1 MIAKTG
7 SLLAWAV
14 AAIVLSGGP
23 VYATEG
29 EREWSIAAMAGSSGS
44 DSVNSQWLAGL
55 DGQLLF
61 HASDFWALGATVRPR
76 FAAGRAAVA
85 LDATARWT
93 LDALQW
99 IPSVAAGVGGQFA
112 TENSALSLAMR
123 AEGSLTWRAQRAWGI
138 SARVAVESAV
148 STNEPMH
155 WLAGIGYVRYW
166 GAGVGVDL

>member
-1 MIAKTG
+1 MIARTG
-7 SLLAWAV
+7 SILAWA
-14 AAIVLSGGP
+14 AAATLLSGRP

-29 EREWSIAAMAGSSGS
+29 EREWSIAAMAGSSSS
-44 DSVNSQWLAGL
+44 DPANPRWSAGL

-76 FAAGRAAVA
+76 FASGRAAIA

-112 TENSALSLAMR
+112 TKSSALSVAVR

-138 SARVAVESAV
+138 SARVAVESAL

-155 WLAGIGYVRYW
+155 WLAGVGYVRYW